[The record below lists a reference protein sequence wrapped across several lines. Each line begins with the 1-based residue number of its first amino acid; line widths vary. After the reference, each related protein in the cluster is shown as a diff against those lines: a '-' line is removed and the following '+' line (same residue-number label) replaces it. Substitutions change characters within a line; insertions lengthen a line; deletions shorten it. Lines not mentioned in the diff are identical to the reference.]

1 MPFRQRER
9 FERTDV
15 PRYSPHRNAI
25 AIGVLV
31 AVGVLLVVLVSTLW
45 AKAQKPISVG
55 NESLSK
61 SIKAQG

>member
-31 AVGVLLVVLVSTLW
+31 AASILEAFISAVLLIQFRKMPRPV
-45 AKAQKPISVG
+45 PCHG
-55 NESLSK
+55 GE
-61 SIKAQG
+61 G